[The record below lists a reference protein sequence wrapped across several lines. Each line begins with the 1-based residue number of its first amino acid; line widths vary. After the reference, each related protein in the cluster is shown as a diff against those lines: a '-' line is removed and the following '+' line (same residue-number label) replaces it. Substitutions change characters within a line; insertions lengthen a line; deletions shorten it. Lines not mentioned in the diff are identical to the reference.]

1 MTKFESSVKTIN
13 SPQESVY
20 NLLSDLTNIESFK
33 DRMPQDLIKD
43 LSFDEDTLTVS
54 IAPVGKISF
63 HIIERDPHSCIKFQ
77 ASNSPVP
84 LNLWIQLV
92 SLDEKS
98 CKVKITAGVEV
109 NPFMKGMIQ
118 KPLKDGLEKMVE
130 VIARLPY

>member
-92 SLDEKS
+92 SLDETS

-130 VIARLPY
+130 VVARLPY